1 MDRRA
6 FVAGLLAAP
15 LAAPAAALAQGGP
28 FPNRPVR
35 IVVAFPAG
43 GGTDILARMIAD
55 PLAAQLG
62 QPVVVENRS
71 GSSGMIAAEAI
82 ARAPADGYTLL
93 MNITTHVQA
102 PVVLRRFP
110 YEPIRDFSFIAR
122 IGTGPI
128 TFMVGPA
135 VPARVTTL
143 AEFVAWG
150 RGRPLSF
157 GNFGSGST
165 GHAFA
170 VLLAQEAKLDATQ
183 VAYRGEAP
191 MLQDNLGGQIHGA
204 FHSTAVTADMI
215 RAGTLRPLA
224 SGGPQR
230 VPSLADRVPTLLEL
244 GYSRRFAFTGFTG
257 VFGPARLPAE
267 VMDRLVSAFRQVLTE
282 PEMDRRLRALDV
294 VTGWIEPAEFRAF
307 TEGVLR
313 QWQELSDELN
323 LYVTG

>member
-1 MDRRA
+1 
-6 FVAGLLAAP
+6 
-15 LAAPAAALAQGGP
+15 
-28 FPNRPVR
+28 
-35 IVVAFPAG
+35 
-43 GGTDILARMIAD
+43 
-55 PLAAQLG
+55 
-62 QPVVVENRS
+62 
-71 GSSGMIAAEAI
+71 
-82 ARAPADGYTLL
+82 
-93 MNITTHVQA
+93 
-102 PVVLRRFP
+102 
-110 YEPIRDFSFIAR
+110 
-122 IGTGPI
+122 
-128 TFMVGPA
+128 
-135 VPARVTTL
+135 
-143 AEFVAWG
+143 
-150 RGRPLSF
+150 
-157 GNFGSGST
+157 
-165 GHAFA
+165 
-170 VLLAQEAKLDATQ
+170 
-183 VAYRGEAP
+183 

-244 GYSRRFAFTGFTG
+244 GYSNRFAFTGFTG

-282 PEMDRRLRALDV
+282 PEMDRRLRALDI